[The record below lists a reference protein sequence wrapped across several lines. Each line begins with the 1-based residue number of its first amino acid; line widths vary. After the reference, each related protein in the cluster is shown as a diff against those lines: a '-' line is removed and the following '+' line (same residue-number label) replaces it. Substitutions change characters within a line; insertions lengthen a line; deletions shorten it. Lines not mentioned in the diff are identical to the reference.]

1 MSKEKPENL
10 LDVDIEP
17 METEDSKD
25 EKLFKE
31 QKKKYLLKGLSSV
44 ISCIIY
50 NCGYLS
56 IFNLGHTMVY
66 LLSFRRHYNPKLTF
80 SHGYFLFPIMGLT
93 LAFTVSPSGI
103 IEKKVGPRKTVTF
116 STLVLCLSF
125 IFLYFSRNII
135 IDYFI
140 MSCIGFGIALGIK
153 IPKKMLCHFL

>member
-50 NCGYLS
+50 NCG
-56 IFNLGHTMVY
+56 
-66 LLSFRRHYNPKLTF
+66 
-80 SHGYFLFPIMGLT
+80 
-93 LAFTVSPSGI
+93 
-103 IEKKVGPRKTVTF
+103 
-116 STLVLCLSF
+116 
-125 IFLYFSRNII
+125 
-135 IDYFI
+135 
-140 MSCIGFGIALGIK
+140 
-153 IPKKMLCHFL
+153 

>member
-31 QKKKYLLKGLSSV
+31 QKKKYLLKGFSSI

-66 LLSFRRHYNPKLTF
+66 LLSFRRHYNPNLTF

-93 LAFTVSPSGI
+93 LAFTYLQV
-103 IEKKVGPRKTVTF
+103 E
-116 STLVLCLSF
+116 
-125 IFLYFSRNII
+125 
-135 IDYFI
+135 
-140 MSCIGFGIALGIK
+140 
-153 IPKKMLCHFL
+153 